1 MHSLIAILAA
11 EKTKNPL
18 IPALNELVWGTV
30 AFVLLLVVL
39 WRSGVFGRITKAL
52 EDRAERIQGNIEKAE
67 QAREEAER
75 LLGEYRKRLD
85 QARAEARTII
95 DEAKDVAEQLRRDLQ
110 QKAQEESNRI
120 IEAARAEIG
129 AERERARRE
138 LRQEVGILAVRVAER
153 VVEAELDEERQLA
166 LVDSYID
173 ELAASHGDGGGSR
186 GGARP

>member
-1 MHSLIAILAA
+1 VHALIAILAA

-39 WRSGVFGRITKAL
+39 WRSGVFARITTSL
-52 EDRAERIQGNIEKAE
+52 EERAERIQGNIEKAE
-67 QAREEAER
+67 QAKEEAER
-75 LLGEYRKRLD
+75 LREQYRQKLD
-85 QARAEARTII
+85 EAR
-95 DEAKDVAEQLRRDLQ
+95 DEARKILDEAREAGEELRKELQ
-110 QKAQEESNRI
+110 RKAQEESNRI
-120 IEAARAEIG
+120 LEAAQAEIG

-153 VVEAELDEERQLA
+153 VVRAELDEERQLA

-173 ELAASHGDGGGSR
+173 ELAATNGGGSR